1 VSLHPHQHRALVAA
15 VGAFPDAAAAF
26 ATLSAGDGLKGLGR
40 TRFLTAAELAAIPEK
55 RRPAGVVL
63 VTDEERAAF
72 PTGLPGF
79 PNKLR
84 REWFDAAWTEA
95 RG

>member
-1 VSLHPHQHRALVAA
+1 MSLHPHQRRALVAA
-15 VGAFPDAAAAF
+15 AGAFPDAETAWAA
-26 ATLSAGDGLKGLGR
+26 LSSPDGIKGLGR
-40 TRFLTAAELAAIPEK
+40 TRFLTAAELAGIPEK
-55 RRPAGVVL
+55 RRPANVVL

-72 PTGLPGF
+72 PTGIPGF